1 MLFLYKM
8 LFPILLL
15 LQNQSKIETN
25 KIKKMKK
32 KNHDKFSVEIKK
44 FVEEKQ
50 LSQLINFNMFHS
62 LLTDAEKNHLLPFL
76 NEETDRVNLSS
87 VQELFSSNAFREA
100 LRTFS
105 DEILYQGMDP
115 LHHPALLSSATS
127 SSHHDVNMN
136 ININMNMDKEI
147 MDEEDENDDDDD
159 DDFSPGKKSK
169 PKKKVVKKPLSDL
182 PVKNGYGRSQGNVF
196 ELKPSL
202 PLWKQ
207 SWFSFYWAY
216 RPLLKRSL
224 ESLLYGVPSS
234 SPFSF
239 SSSTT
244 TTKLATTKL
253 LTTKLTTTK
262 LTTTKSTVN
271 AIGKIGKVTASF
283 KPPTQF
289 SSGKKSYKEAAYLIL
304 RDTKREMSCQ
314 ELVDE
319 AVRRQYFGELGKTPH
334 MSMSGQLSQDVKNAD
349 SIFQRA
355 GPNKYSLVHYN

>member
-1 MLFLYKM
+1 MKLLLWSSVILKHWLFSLVPNLICWGIPFVVWTVLCLPLSFRFWLQFQVLSFQSSKSMTIFFNIMNESVLLIILMLFLYKM

-207 SWFSFYWAY
+207 SWFSFYLAY
-216 RPLLKRSL
+216 RP
-224 ESLLYGVPSS
+224 
-234 SPFSF
+234 
-239 SSSTT
+239 
-244 TTKLATTKL
+244 
-253 LTTKLTTTK
+253 
-262 LTTTKSTVN
+262 
-271 AIGKIGKVTASF
+271 
-283 KPPTQF
+283 
-289 SSGKKSYKEAAYLIL
+289 
-304 RDTKREMSCQ
+304 
-314 ELVDE
+314 
-319 AVRRQYFGELGKTPH
+319 
-334 MSMSGQLSQDVKNAD
+334 
-349 SIFQRA
+349 
-355 GPNKYSLVHYN
+355 